1 MESIRGTDSL
11 KNRKTNERKASNR
24 RLRFSLVSFWTFSC
38 PTRDFLTFNCLC
50 ESPFRNQWCHFDDVH
65 ASAVAL
71 RQNET
76 NNCLFYRL
84 NVFDVWC
91 SFIALSVL
99 SLRSVMTRCRTGP
112 TRKTN
117 ERKASNRHSATTSPF
132 FYPPIQEKKSKAFY
146 SQSAFSFATVS
157 FFFISVPIFF
167 PACTQR
173 FPHL

>member
-76 NNCLFYRL
+76 TACFTDWMFSMCDAALLRFLCWAWGLSWLAAEPAQHEKQTKERLPTGTVQPLHRFSTLPFKKKKAKLFIVSPL
-84 NVFDVWC
+84 FLLQLFPFS
-91 SFIALSVL
+91 SFLSPL
-99 SLRSVMTRCRTGP
+99 
-112 TRKTN
+112 
-117 ERKASNRHSATTSPF
+117 
-132 FYPPIQEKKSKAFY
+132 
-146 SQSAFSFATVS
+146 
-157 FFFISVPIFF
+157 FF